1 MPPKYPR
8 TEAQKKADKK
18 YHQTAM
24 RAVKFEFHRT
34 SDADI
39 LEKLD
44 SVPVKAQYIRELIR
58 ADIAKQKKDS

>member
-8 TEAQKKADKK
+8 SEAKKRADKK
-18 YHQTAM
+18 YHQKAM
-24 RAVKFEFHRT
+24 KQIKFEFHRT

-44 SVPVKAQYIRELIR
+44 SVPVKAQYIRDLIR
-58 ADIAKQKKDS
+58 ADIAKQKGE